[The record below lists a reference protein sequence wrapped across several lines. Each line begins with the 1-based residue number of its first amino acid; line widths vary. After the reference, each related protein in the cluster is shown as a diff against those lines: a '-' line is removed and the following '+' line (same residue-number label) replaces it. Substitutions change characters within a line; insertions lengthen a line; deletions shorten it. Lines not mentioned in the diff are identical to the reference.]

1 MTELHARVTAALAGR
16 YQLEGELDQGG
27 SRARSFAPCDL
38 HLGRT
43 VAVKVLRPDLVAPLI
58 GPERFQRE
66 IAIASAFLA
75 HPNIVPL
82 LDAEAKALGHLYFTM
97 PLGGGRELSGRRLR
111 PGTAASAGGRA
122 PHPLADVAAALD
134 YAHEHG
140 YVHRDIKPENILL
153 ERRARHRGSISGSP
167 ARSRRRAR
175 ERHHPLG
182 QSGHRTPPVHEPGAG
197 GRPSESWTAEAT
209 CIQHACVLYEMLAG
223 ELPRAGPTPQAVI
236 ARHIHVPAAVALG
249 RAAHGVTGAVEEA
262 IGKALAKAPADRYA
276 KSEELVRALATV
288 PLTGVRRGWWRV
300 AIAAGSVIVLAAVAL
315 SVTDR
320 RLRPDPSGSRAS
332 PPDLERPRIAVMYF
346 DDTPGDSSLRH
357 IADGVTEELIYELS
371 GVNAFQ
377 VISRKVMQAYRGRQV
392 PLDSVI
398 AKLDVNLVVD
408 GTVQRSAS
416 GVRVRVQLINALTD
430 TYLDSLSLERTVSDS
445 SRFTRDAAQEIAAR
459 LRRAMGREVRLRD
472 AAFGTATP
480 LARDLA
486 RRAQGAREDAREIA
500 ESRHS
505 EDVGTALAALA
516 RADSLL
522 ILAAKADPTWG
533 RPWVDRGWIALDR
546 AQLAVDPHKVA
557 FLRGGLRLADEA
569 VRRNPGSPDA
579 LELRGTVRARL
590 VSVVQ
595 TAPDEAD
602 RVARAEADLR
612 SALDRDSTL
621 TRAWATL
628 GNLLWSKGSIAE
640 AAVASRRALREDTYF
655 EEAGR
660 IYLELFFDDL
670 MLSNFPVAA
679 EWCRRGRLAY
689 PGRWHFVDCELTLMR
704 HDAGTTPN
712 PDSAWK
718 LVRTLE
724 QLDPPSKAAAE
735 GRAYYRIYRRVVAA
749 TISARAGRRDIARA
763 EITQARQATRGD
775 STLSIDLNYDE
786 AYLRL
791 VLGERARAEALLRE
805 YIRARPLA
813 RDYLVRDPLFAK
825 LNGP

>member
-16 YQLEGELDQGG
+16 YQVERE
-27 SRARSFAPCDL
+27 
-38 HLGRT
+38 LGRGGT
-43 VAVKVLRPDLVAPLI
+43 ATVYLAQDLRHGRPVAVKVLYPELAASL
-58 GPERFQRE
+58 GPERFLREVEIAASLSHPHILPLHDSGEADGFLYYVMPYVEGESLRHRLQRE
-66 IAIASAFLA
+66 IQMPVEEAVRIARE
-75 HPNIVPL
+75 I
-82 LDAEAKALGHLYFTM
+82 AEA
-97 PLGGGRELSGRRLR
+97 
-111 PGTAASAGGRA
+111 
-122 PHPLADVAAALD
+122 LA
-134 YAHEHG
+134 YAHERG
-140 YVHRDIKPENILL
+140 IVHRDIKPENILL
-153 ERRARHRGSISGSP
+153 EGEHAVVADFGVARAIESASSDRLTETGLAVGTAVYMSP
-167 ARSRRRAR
+167 EQAAGTGRVDGRSDIYS
-175 ERHHPLG
+175 LG
-182 QSGHRTPPVHEPGAG
+182 
-197 GRPSESWTAEAT
+197 
-209 CIQHACVLYEMLAG
+209 CVLYEMLAG
-223 ELPRAGPTPQAVI
+223 EPPFGGGTPQAVI
-236 ARHIHVPAAVALG
+236 AKHMQAPVPKLGVVRPSVSGALQ
-249 RAAHGVTGAVEEA
+249 GVISKT
-262 IGKALAKAPADRYA
+262 LAKVPADRYA